1 PRRPSA
7 GPPGVA
13 PALSERGGPGPR
25 ATGRAR
31 RDPPHPRG
39 RLRPGPPEHH
49 RHLSHLVRL
58 SSRRDLPLRRGPCR
72 MTQPG
77 PTPPTPVG
85 ARRASPLTVG
95 PLLTAEQADA
105 ARAGPEGAFLVAAGP
120 GTGKTFTMVQRF
132 RWLVEEKRVPAEA
145 VLTVTFTEAAATELR
160 ERLARG
166 LGRPLEDAWIGTFHG
181 VCARLLREDA
191 YL

>member
-1 PRRPSA
+1 MSA
-7 GPPGVA
+7 P
-13 PALSERGGPGPR
+13 PR
-25 ATGRAR
+25 AT
-31 RDPPHPRG
+31 
-39 RLRPGPPEHH
+39 
-49 RHLSHLVRL
+49 S
-58 SSRRDLPLRRGPCR
+58 
-72 MTQPG
+72 QQ
-77 PTPPTPVG
+77 
-85 ARRASPLTVG
+85 LT
-95 PLLTAEQADA
+95 A

-120 GTGKTFTMVQRF
+120 GTGKTFTMVERF

-191 YL
+191 YLVGVP